1 MVVMEDNESCGSRGI
16 SDILPT
22 SQAAIDR
29 RERMKMEVFDEVMSR
44 LRQADTIDT
53 DLPGFVDDLWAHFNR
68 LPARWLYIVFF
79 FLLLLN
85 FNHYYTLLWSA
96 SACMYVPALIRLGS
110 FIVYLVFRYALD
122 VNVESAE
129 DVLMHQRL
137 LHSALDPNN
146 RPVIQV
152 RLVQVSL
159 LF

>member
-1 MVVMEDNESCGSRGI
+1 
-16 SDILPT
+16 
-22 SQAAIDR
+22 
-29 RERMKMEVFDEVMSR
+29 
-44 LRQADTIDT
+44 
-53 DLPGFVDDLWAHFNR
+53 
-68 LPARWLYIVFF
+68 
-79 FLLLLN
+79 
-85 FNHYYTLLWSA
+85 
-96 SACMYVPALIRLGS
+96 MYVPALIRLGS

-122 VNVESAE
+122 VNVERAE